1 MLRTMETA
9 LRTNLSVR
17 SDNDEVTRLGA
28 RQMLA
33 SSIDVGLISAQ
44 RLSRQWQADVMRT
57 DQMRP

>member
-44 RLSRQWQADVMRT
+44 RLSRRWQADVMRN
-57 DQMRP
+57 